1 MENILKYPAY
11 EWELLQNT
19 HYQRINLGNTIW
31 DPIDPVAFSTAIA
44 PCGGAIALTRSDSN
58 IQKNFKFEE
67 IPLYSIC
74 VFSLTGSHLQT
85 FTWDKVS
92 IAGMG
97 WNDNEEL
104 IVLSKQ
110 GQVRVYNILGEFHQ
124 YSIGKGIEKIG
135 VKECR
140 FSSGAVFARLQDD
153 SFISLSGLDEP
164 RRKNFAKIP
173 SELMENGNLSSW
185 NLIPN
190 QFSLDLGYDVLVS
203 IGNQILQIDE
213 QDVQVH
219 NIPSSGTIHQFSVSP
234 NSRYIALYEDKGKI
248 RVISSDFTKVLLD
261 FQLPDTISE
270 AILKQMTWC
279 SNDAVVLVHDNL
291 VTLVGPFGGSVPFLY
306 NQTPIVYSEIDGVRV
321 LNKEKCEFLRR
332 VPSSLEQVFELQS
345 RSPATRLVEASQKM
359 KSKSVFAEKLLLEMK
374 NDMHIAV
381 DTCTQA
387 ALHEFSIE
395 WQKELLEA
403 ASLGKNT
410 LTAYNHQE
418 FVDISR
424 EMRVLNSARSPSIGI
439 YITHDQL
446 EHLGFERLIQRISRR
461 KQYGTAV
468 QAAQYLNLPCDWVYI
483 EWAQTYLKQSNEPED
498 VVLNNIVDKLS
509 KRKFIS
515 YEKVARTAYEEGRIM
530 LSTKLLDFE
539 PLANHQVMLLLNMES
554 YEQAMSRVIETSDYD
569 LILYVILQIKQQMSI
584 ASFFQILNTHPN
596 AAQVYVEFA
605 KQNDRKTLHDFFY
618 QDDDRKGL
626 AILAIEDTLTV
637 NTFNER
643 IASLQTASKVCGE
656 SKEFAL
662 ESKLLDEQVKLLQL
676 EEAYESQLASNFVG
690 LTINELIVKLIE
702 LNQNQKASK
711 IRSEFGVPEKRFSWL
726 KLRALVAIR
735 DWLQIEQWAA
745 SMRRSP
751 IGFEPFVNEILSAG
765 NKREA
770 AKYIP
775 RCTQISTQEKVDLWI
790 QVGDV
795 KSASEEAAEAK
806 SGNLLGELLE
816 RVQNMP
822 ESRLVQNA
830 LGQLRR

>member
-1 MENILKYPAY
+1 MESLLKYPAY

-19 HYQRINLGNTIW
+19 HYQRINLGNTVW
-31 DPIDPVAFSTAIA
+31 DSIDPVAFLTAAA
-44 PCGGAIALTRSDSN
+44 PCGGAIALTRSESN
-58 IQKNFKFEE
+58 IHKNFKYEE

-74 VFSLTGSHLQT
+74 IYTLTGRHLQT
-85 FTWDKVS
+85 LTWDKVS

-110 GQVRVYNILGEFHQ
+110 GQVRTYNLLGEFHQ

-140 FSSGAVFARLQDD
+140 FSSGAIFVRLQDD

-164 RRKNFAKIP
+164 RRKNFANIPIELVNNAKII
-173 SELMENGNLSSW
+173 SW

-190 QFSLDLGYDVLVS
+190 QFSLDLGYDVLVN
-203 IGNQILQIDE
+203 IGNRILQIDE

-219 NIPSSGTIHQFSVSP
+219 DIPSSGVIIQFSVSP
-234 NSRYIALYEDKGKI
+234 NSRYIALYEEKGKL
-248 RVISSDFTKVLLD
+248 RVISSDFTKILLD
-261 FQLPDTISE
+261 YQLPDTISE
-270 AILKQMTWC
+270 AVLKQMTWC

-291 VTLVGPFGGSVPFLY
+291 LTLVGPFGGSVPYLY
-306 NQTPIVYSEIDGVRV
+306 DHTPIVFSEIDGVRV
-321 LNKEKCEFLRR
+321 LNKEKCEFLQR
-332 VPSSLEQVFELQS
+332 VPSSLEKVFEMQS

-359 KSKSVFAEKLLLEMK
+359 KAKSVFAEKLLLEME
-374 NDMHIAV
+374 NDMHVAV

-403 ASLGKNT
+403 ACLGKNT
-410 LTAYNHQE
+410 LTAFNHQE
-418 FVDISR
+418 FADTCR
-424 EMRVLNSARSPSIGI
+424 EVRVLNSVRSTNIGI

-446 EHLGFERLIQRISRR
+446 EYLGFEQLIRRISKR
-461 KQYGTAV
+461 KQYGVAIQT
-468 QAAQYLNLPCDWVYI
+468 AQYLSLPCDWVYI

-498 VVLNNIVDKLS
+498 VVLNNIVERLS

-515 YEKVARTAYEEGRIM
+515 YEKIARTAYEEGRIM

-539 PLANHQVMLLLNMES
+539 PLASHQVMLLLNMES
-554 YEQAMSRVIETSDYD
+554 YEQAMSRVIETSDYE

-584 ASFFQILNTHPN
+584 ASFFQLLNSHPD
-596 AAQVYVEFA
+596 AANVYVKFA
-605 KQNDRKTLHDFFY
+605 KRNDRKTLHDFFY

-626 AILAIEDTLTV
+626 AILAIEDTLSA
-637 NTFNER
+637 NTINKR
-643 IASLQTASKVCGE
+643 ITSLQTASKVCHD
-656 SKEFAL
+656 SKEFSL
-662 ESKLLDEQVKLLQL
+662 ESKLLDEQVRLLQL
-676 EEAYESQLASNFVG
+676 EESYENQLASNFVG

-711 IRSEFGVPEKRFSWL
+711 IRSEFAVPEKRFSWL

-745 SMRRSP
+745 SLRRSP

-775 RCTQISTQEKVDLWI
+775 RCTQLSTQEKVDLWI

-795 KSASEEAAEAK
+795 KGASEEAAKAK